1 VPRWSAG
8 VNLRRP
14 VSYQRSQCHTRRAR
28 LAGNNPSGQA
38 AGDEVRAG
46 RMERG
51 DPGSRCVGRRRM
63 ARWLRTGIVVLAGG
77 SLVACAA
84 RPRPRPRARVAPG
97 RAPSAAYVPGDR
109 GWEYLKARLVADGVP
124 RDRVERAFGDPL
136 MPPFEGLALSPSRRG
151 ESHHMYRNFLRA
163 HGTPLGGACRARC
176 AAAFETAER
185 RSGVPASVC
194 AAIIS
199 VETHCGRNT
208 GRSVILYR
216 LARLAMAN
224 EPQNLERSL
233 RSCDGDPG
241 DEQRVRARARYLED
255 TFYPEVRATFEIA
268 RRMNIDPLSIRGSG
282 SGAFG
287 YPQFLPTSY
296 LQHGVDGNGD
306 GRVSLYDPA
315 DAAASCAH
323 YLVGHGWHR
332 GISFQ
337 EQRSVIWAYNHSDA
351 YIDTVLTLASRI
363 EEPDAAS
370 LNAA

>member
-1 VPRWSAG
+1 
-8 VNLRRP
+8 
-14 VSYQRSQCHTRRAR
+14 
-28 LAGNNPSGQA
+28 
-38 AGDEVRAG
+38 
-46 RMERG
+46 M
-51 DPGSRCVGRRRM
+51 M
-63 ARWLRTGIVVLAGG
+63 RWLRTGIVLLAVC
-77 SLVACAA
+77 SLFACAA
-84 RPRPRPRARVAPG
+84 RPRPRPRARVA
-97 RAPSAAYVPGDR
+97 APSRSLPPSGAFEPGDR

-124 RDRVERAFGDPL
+124 RDRVERAFGDPR
-136 MPPFEGLALSPSRRG
+136 MRPFDGLPISPSRSG
-151 ESHHMYRNFLRA
+151 ESHFMYRNFLREE
-163 HGTPLGGACRARC
+163 GTQLARECRTEHAV
-176 AAAFETAER
+176 AFESAER
-185 RSGVPASVC
+185 RFGVPASVC

-268 RRMNIDPLSIRGSG
+268 RRMDIDPLSIKGSG

-296 LQHGVDGNGD
+296 LRHGVDGNGD

-315 DAAASCAH
+315 DAAASCAN

-332 GISFQ
+332 GITFQ
-337 EQRSVIWAYNHSDA
+337 EQRSVIWTYNHSDA
-351 YIDTVLTLASRI
+351 YIDTVLTLARRI

-370 LNAA
+370 LDSPDTAR